1 MEKKF
6 KRDINTLAEVFGF
19 VEQYSTTH
27 AIDDSLL
34 FSIQFII
41 EELFTN
47 MIKYNISDTQSD
59 IFIGLHKNNRQITIQ
74 LIDYDVDAFDITNVG
89 EVDTTQPLQERKIGG
104 LGIHLVKKM
113 VDVIDYE
120 YSNRQ
125 SKITLTKNLE

>member
-6 KRDINTLAEVFGF
+6 KRDIDTLAEVFDF
-19 VEQYSTTH
+19 VEQYSTKH
-27 AIDDSLL
+27 AIDGSLL

-47 MIKYNISDTQSD
+47 MVKYNISDTQSD
-59 IFIGLHKNNRQITIQ
+59 ISIGLHRNDRQLTIQ
-74 LIDYDVDAFDITNVG
+74 LIDYDVDTFDITNVE

-113 VDVIDYE
+113 VDAIDYE